1 MAVND
6 FLQQEVT
13 KLAGARYNRIK
24 EKRDIIHWGSQPGSV
39 YLQDTK
45 VKVRVPTVRK
55 KTDKEVVLSNYRKLQ
70 EPLDADKNLLVKV
83 LNGLSCHKYS
93 ETAQKVPEIFG
104 LSASSISKR
113 FIRASARKLKDFNFR
128 RLEKYDIVAILLILI
143 TLRFVQFIF
152 DDLCL
157 NYAQLTNSLLPLI
170 VH

>member
-45 VKVRVPTVRK
+45 VKV
-55 KTDKEVVLSNYRKLQ
+55 
-70 EPLDADKNLLVKV
+70 

-93 ETAQKVPEIFG
+93 EAAQKVPEIFG
-104 LSASSISKR
+104 LGASSISKR